1 MVDSEN
7 NQVNGRQNVQLTS
20 NENDA
25 GSVSSSHANKMNCDS
40 VPTASTE
47 RPAPLDGDTPKGN
60 LKQENK
66 NAEDE
71 DDPVVHEIPVFL
83 AQSLAKQLFLYQY
96 PVRPCSMSYDSAQ
109 VISSKVKSK
118 QQQVEITMALNT
130 SSSNYDESKGEQI
143 ALNVDG
149 CEAHN
154 AGDKARS
161 KTKTDSANDS
171 ILNFPDGRMDRQV
184 LTSTRAVRDTSRYAV
199 GILDQNELHITP
211 LEGVLSLRPSMEY
224 LDQSDKT
231 AKAEGRGLLTD
242 NDLDDIKDSSGMF
255 SDGEDGGDPD
265 MKAVTVRFARGGQNE
280 KEKYAKFR
288 EKSYEYQQKKLK
300 EEPWVHTKFH
310 QMKSAK
316 WEEQSQKLFC
326 RKMDDEIMNSSCTSN
341 TYLNHLK

>member
-1 MVDSEN
+1 MF
-7 NQVNGRQNVQLTS
+7 
-20 NENDA
+20 
-25 GSVSSSHANKMNCDS
+25 CDS
-40 VPTASTE
+40 VPTTSTDSSATSNG
-47 RPAPLDGDTPKGN
+47 PA
-60 LKQENK
+60 LKDPDQLKRENK
-66 NAEDE
+66 DVEEE

-154 AGDKARS
+154 AGDKSRS
-161 KTKTDSANDS
+161 KIKNGQLDQSLNDS
-171 ILNFPDGRMDRQV
+171 NLNFPDGRMDRQV
-184 LTSTRAVRDTSRYAV
+184 LTSTRAIRDTSRYAIGV
-199 GILDQNELHITP
+199 LDKNELHITP

-280 KEKYAKFR
+280 KEKYAKLR

-300 EEPWVHTKFH
+300 EEPWVQTKFH
-310 QMKSAK
+310 QMKSSK
-316 WEEQSQKLFC
+316 WDEQSQKLFC
-326 RKMDDEIMNSSCTSN
+326 QKMDNEIINSSCASN